1 MAADGGAAVLA
12 LRVAAVVAGVLV
24 VAGTLGSA
32 VRTVV
37 VPRAIASRLSR
48 AVFVGVRRLFRLRAG
63 PNRSYEARDRVMALY
78 APVGLF
84 VLLLTWYVLVIAG
97 FTGIF
102 WGLGEGS
109 LRESLVLSGS
119 SITTLGFARP
129 GDLVASVLAFS
140 EAAFGLV
147 LLALLITYL
156 PSIYGVF
163 SRREALVA
171 SLEVRA
177 GSPATA
183 VELLQRSWRV
193 ERLDGL
199 RELWS
204 RWEDWFLDVSETH
217 TSIPALV
224 FFRSPLPDH
233 SWVISSG
240 AVLDSASLL
249 LSCVDRPFD
258 PRAAFCIRAGYL
270 ALRRVATF
278 FHIPFNEDPQP
289 DDPISIL
296 REEFDQAYDALG
308 RQGLPLKED
317 RDQAWRDF
325 KGWRV
330 NYDRVVIAL
339 AGLTM
344 APPAPWISDRSL
356 RDWRPR
362 AVFGREG
369 PRRR

>member
-1 MAADGGAAVLA
+1 MLA
-12 LRVAAVVAGVLV
+12 LRIAVLVAGAVV

-37 VPRAIASRLSR
+37 VPRAIPSRLSR
-48 AVFVGVRRLFRLRAG
+48 AVFLTMRRLFRIRAG
-63 PNRSYEARDRVMALY
+63 PNRPYEARDRVMALY
-78 APVGLF
+78 APVSLF
-84 VLLLTWYVLVIAG
+84 VLLVTWYVLVIAG
-97 FTGIF
+97 FTGIY
-102 WGLGEGS
+102 WGLGERTV
-109 LRESLVLSGS
+109 RESLVLSGS

-129 GDLVASVLAFS
+129 GDLTASVLSFS
-140 EAAFGLV
+140 EAALGLV

-193 ERLDGL
+193 ERLEGL

-233 SWVISSG
+233 SWVISSS
-240 AVLDSASLL
+240 AILDSASLL
-249 LSCVDRPFD
+249 LACVDRPFD

-270 ALRRVATF
+270 ALRRVANF
-278 FHIPFNEDPQP
+278 FHIPFNDDPRP

-296 REEFDQAYDALG
+296 REEFDQAYDALAG
-308 RQGLPLKED
+308 QGLPLKED
-317 RDQAWRDF
+317 RDQAWKDF
-325 KGWRV
+325 RGWRV

-344 APPAPWISDRSL
+344 APPAPWVSDRSL

-362 AVFGREG
+362 AVFGRVRA
-369 PRRR
+369 RRR